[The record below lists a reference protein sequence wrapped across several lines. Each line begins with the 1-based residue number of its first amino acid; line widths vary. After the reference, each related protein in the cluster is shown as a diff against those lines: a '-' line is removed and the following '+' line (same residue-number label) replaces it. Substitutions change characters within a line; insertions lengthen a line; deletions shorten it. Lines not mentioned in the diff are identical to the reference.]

1 MCVPLHLAKAGEV
14 SSSGVANL
22 DVQTLPDRR
31 QRRFELIQPGVVPE
45 RKQSFD
51 VRLGY
56 SNAAGQV
63 RFPQT
68 RRQECR
74 LEIDLG
80 GLQSRERD
88 GVEPRPAAT
97 RWRRQWA
104 ALPDVV
110 ANGQHEEILR
120 HIHGFL
126 TGFTLCDAVTEIRQC
141 HDVAASLP
149 VGFE

>member
-1 MCVPLHLAKAGEV
+1 MGVPLHLAKAGEV

-45 RKQSFD
+45 RKYPFD

-56 SNAAGQV
+56 SDAAGKL

-88 GVEPRPAAT
+88 GVALGPAAA
-97 RWRRQWA
+97 RWR
-104 ALPDVV
+104 
-110 ANGQHEEILR
+110 G
-120 HIHGFL
+120 
-126 TGFTLCDAVTEIRQC
+126 
-141 HDVAASLP
+141 
-149 VGFE
+149 